1 MLTTVNVKSTSS
13 MMLPNGCQSLVLPRL
28 NSSTDNEHNALLPIA
43 EKKITQPSIHLSKFD
58 GVGLS
63 KENVFDYLP
72 EELPIDSELTPT
84 LQNYEW
90 FYREEKTHAS
100 VAKSIIQTH
109 GKYLVWASDTKNWY
123 RYDDLSGYWSYCD
136 DVALGKLVL
145 EELISLQDRAC
156 CNSELDSKKRVEWC
170 THLQKSNSAGFIK
183 GVISLLASVSEIN
196 FKFSRLDS
204 DRYLVGLSNG
214 ECLDLKTTNIRST
227 KSSDYL
233 MKSIGISYDA
243 SATCSLWEKS
253 VLEWCCADKE
263 QALFLQTLVGY
274 TLSGVMTDQRLYFLY
289 GNGKNGKSVFIN
301 ILSALFGQNGLSID
315 PSSLMDLKRSS
326 GQASGD
332 IARLAGKRFISS
344 NELPNNGMFNEE
356 LLKRITSGDEVVA
369 RQLYKNDFQFSPVG
383 KLFISGNN
391 QPIIRGRDEGIWRRM
406 TLIPFDAKIEAPDKF
421 LDQKLKQELPGIL
434 NWAIKGWEIF
444 ASNNHAL
451 ITPLNIEEAT
461 LEYRNEMDILA
472 RWKNDCLKVHATKK
486 LTLTELHGSYKQ
498 WCLQQSISSMSSSSF
513 NREVKNMFEM
523 KREKTGNV
531 VLGCCLVH
539 GDSIKFI

>member
-43 EKKITQPSIHLSKFD
+43 EKKITQPTIHLSKLNSI
-58 GVGLS
+58 GHS
-63 KENVFDYLP
+63 KENVFDYQSG
-72 EELPIDSELTPT
+72 ELSILCELTPAP
-84 LQNYEW
+84 QSYEW
-90 FYREEKTHAS
+90 FFKEEKTHAS

-156 CNSELDSKKRVEWC
+156 CNSELDSKKKVEWC
-170 THLQKSNSAGFIK
+170 THLQKSNSSGFIK

-204 DRYLVGLSNG
+204 DPYLVGLSNR

-263 QALFLQTLVGY
+263 RALFLQTLVGY
-274 TLSGVMTDQRLYFLY
+274 SLSGLMTDQRLYFLY

-332 IARLAGKRFISS
+332 IARLVGKRFISS

-356 LLKRITSGDEVVA
+356 LLKRVTVGDEVVA
-369 RQLYKNDFQFSPVG
+369 RKLYGHDFQFSPMG

-391 QPIIRGRDEGIWRRM
+391 LPIIRGRDDGIWRRI
-406 TLIPFDAKIEAPDKF
+406 TLIPFDAKIAFPDGF
-421 LDQKLKQELPGIL
+421 LDQKLRKELTGIL
-434 NWAIKGWEIF
+434 NWAIKGWEKFVKDGCELVTPAIIKN
-444 ASNNHAL
+444 ASL
-451 ITPLNIEEAT
+451 D
-461 LEYRNEMDILA
+461 YRKEMDLLT
-472 RWKNDCLKVHATKK
+472 RWKDDCLQAVSDGK
-486 LTLTELHGSYKQ
+486 LSLSDIFGSYKN
-498 WCLQQSISSMSSSSF
+498 WCVRESILPMSSSSF
-513 NREVKNMFEM
+513 NRETKNMFDK
-523 KREKTGNV
+523 KRERAGNFV
-531 VLGCCLVH
+531 YGFSLNC
-539 GDSIKFI
+539 GDVINFN